1 MNPPQQRWRLALFLA
16 TSGHSGVDRIMK
28 NFLGEL
34 AKRPITVDL
43 LQVEGHGPH
52 IHTVPDNV
60 RQIALGT
67 HHVQSSLFRLAHY
80 LKTVRPDAVLSD
92 KDRVNRTAILAAA
105 VAGYAG
111 RLVVR
116 VGTTVSRNLQGR
128 GFVHRTMQYWSIRY
142 LYPRAHAVVVPSH
155 GAAEDLSTLGAFPE
169 GFVHVLPSPVVS
181 EKILD
186 LAQEPLPHPWFQPG
200 EPPVVLGA
208 GELCDRKD
216 FATLLRAFAKVHKG
230 RPCRLVILG
239 KGKKRAA
246 LEKLA
251 HELGVAAHVDFPG
264 FVENPYTYMAKA
276 SVFVLSSTV
285 EGLPVVLM
293 EAMALGTPV
302 VATDCPSGPRE
313 ILEDGALGPLV
324 PVRSTDELAA
334 AIMRVLASPV
344 NRKALMAAASRYD
357 VRKAT
362 DAYLKVLGFSDVE
375 AIPERK
381 TAS

>member
-1 MNPPQQRWRLALFLA
+1 MSPPKEQRRLALFLA

-34 AKRPITVDL
+34 AKRPIAVDL

-52 IHTVPDNV
+52 IHSVPDNV
-60 RQIALGT
+60 RRIALGT
-67 HHVQSSLFRLAHY
+67 HHVHSSLFRLAHY
-80 LKTVRPDAVLSD
+80 LKTVRPDALLCD

-105 VAGYAG
+105 VAGYTG

-128 GFVHRTMQYWSIRY
+128 GFLHRTMQYWSIRH
-142 LYPRAHAVVVPSH
+142 LYPRAHAVVVPSR
-155 GAAEDLSTLGAFPE
+155 GAAEDLSALGSLPH
-169 GFVHVLPSPVVS
+169 GFIHVLPSPVVS
-181 EKILD
+181 EKIHD
-186 LAQEPLPHPWFQPG
+186 LAREPLKHPWFQPG
-200 EPPVVLGA
+200 GPPVILGA
-208 GELCDRKD
+208 GELCERKD
-216 FATLLRAFAKVHKG
+216 FATLLRAFAKVHKD

-239 KGKKRAA
+239 RGKKRVA

-293 EAMALGTPV
+293 EAMAVGTPV

-324 PVRSTDELAA
+324 PVKSPDELAA
-334 AIMRVLASPV
+334 AITRVLTSPL

-362 DAYLKVLGFSDVE
+362 GAYLKVLGFSDV
-375 AIPERK
+375 AALPK
-381 TAS
+381 GKAAP

>member
-1 MNPPQQRWRLALFLA
+1 MSSPQGRRRLALFLA

-34 AKRPITVDL
+34 GKRPVAVDL

-52 IHTVPDNV
+52 IHPVPDNV
-60 RQIALGT
+60 RRIPLGT
-67 HHVQSSLFRLAHY
+67 HHVHSSLFRLAHY
-80 LKTVRPDAVLSD
+80 LKTVQPDAILCD

-105 VAGYAG
+105 LAGYTG

-116 VGTTVSRNLQGR
+116 VGTTVSQNLQGR
-128 GFVHRTMQYWSIRY
+128 GYLHRTLQYWSIRH
-142 LYPRAHAVVVPSH
+142 LYPRAHAVVVPSR
-155 GAAEDLSTLGAFPE
+155 GAADDLSALGSFPK
-169 GFVHVLPSPVVS
+169 GFIHVLPSPVVS
-181 EKILD
+181 ENILD
-186 LAQEPLPHPWFQPG
+186 LAREPVDHPWFQPG

-208 GELCDRKD
+208 GELCERKD
-216 FATLLRAFAKVHKG
+216 FATLLRAFANVRKL

-264 FVENPYTYMAKA
+264 FVENPYAYMAKA
-276 SVFVLSSTV
+276 GVFVLSSTC

-293 EAMALGTPV
+293 EAMAVGTPV
-302 VATDCPSGPRE
+302 AATDCPSGPRE
-313 ILEDGALGPLV
+313 ILDHGTLGPLV
-324 PVRSTDELAA
+324 PVKSPDELAA
-334 AIMRVLASPV
+334 AIARVLSSPL
-344 NRKALMAAASRYD
+344 NPQALMTAASRYD

-362 DAYLKVLGFSDVE
+362 DAYLKVLGFSTGE
-375 AIPERK
+375 AVPEGK
-381 TAS
+381 TAP